1 MVLGIFGLSWCVL
14 GFIQAFCG
22 NLLGVGVRVL
32 GPFEGVGV
40 LGGGWDVSVFL
51 GVFGDLVRSVPG
63 CSWVCFGMFR
73 GLKSLPAKSECDRRC
88 PPFKVDSQGSPGWEE
103 HGFLLPD

>member
-1 MVLGIFGLSWCVL
+1 MLGIFGLSWCVL

-40 LGGGWDVSVFL
+40 LGAVGMF
-51 GVFGDLVRSVPG
+51 G
-63 CSWVCFGMFR
+63 CSWEFSAIWSEVFR
-73 GLKSLPAKSECDRRC
+73 DVL
-88 PPFKVDSQGSPGWEE
+88 
-103 HGFLLPD
+103 GFVLACSGV